1 MNTYEELVFLQ
12 DEVRDGFYI
21 PTAVKQAWIEE
32 LYILKEIDAV
42 CKKHRITYFA
52 DWGTQLALVRHGGFI
67 PWDDDLDICM
77 KREDYENFRA
87 HQDELPEGFFVQD
100 YSNTDDH
107 WFYIAKVVSQN
118 HISFDEEF
126 LKEHHNFPYMVNVDI
141 FILDYVYADREKEKQ
156 RDSDILTILALADGI
171 RERTMSDESAAD
183 ILKKLNDSF
192 GTSYAFDGTDGSRH
206 DLSVALYSL
215 SERLM
220 QTASESESD
229 CATNIFPWG
238 LKQMFYREKSIYAET
253 VSLPYENTS
262 IPTSTEYN
270 RLTGELYHNY
280 MEVHKNW
287 DGHTYPFFESQKK
300 ELEELNGGRLPFE
313 FSFDAS
319 MLRKSYPSEMREPNE
334 KRQVV
339 FLVTGRRRWKAF
351 SGFLRDEEKEGSE
364 ITVTYLPFFFK
375 EPDGTIIYDEKLLE
389 KQLSFAKSEM
399 PAEFRE
405 HYRDY
410 RDCEL
415 GTPDAVYICD
425 PYDDRNPC
433 FSIPPEFYTARLQEV
448 TDVIAYVAPYEV
460 GDFSDEPSPD
470 MTVLRYYVDEP
481 AVIRAD
487 WVFVPMECM
496 KSHYIDEL
504 SRFAGEQTCEYWQ
517 NIVTTYEP
525 EREEISKSLLFCVG
539 LSRFTE
545 RDENFEKTLA
555 ELDLDIHERECDV
568 TFFPDERDEWVKI
581 LGESQVSSIEKVTA
595 DKRKVDF
602 SRDYQKRKSQLDRY
616 AALRG
621 DPSPLTLHFR

>member
-183 ILKKLNDSF
+183 ILKKLNDSL

-229 CATNIFPWG
+229 CVTNIFPWG

-253 VSLPYENTS
+253 VNLPYENTS

-339 FLVTGRRRWKAF
+339 FLVTGRGRWKAF
-351 SGFLRDEEKEGSE
+351 STFLRDEEKEGSE

-375 EPDGTIIYDEKLLE
+375 EPDGTIITFVLCYELISMLTEKNTMHDIDTWMFF
-389 KQLSFAKSEM
+389 KYFAKMWIAVFIVSHTFDITMAVFDVGKHVVNSAAGVISRDTTIDVSGMIQKFSEQ
-399 PAEFRE
+399 AEAM
-405 HYRDY
+405 
-410 RDCEL
+410 
-415 GTPDAVYICD
+415 G
-425 PYDDRNPC
+425 
-433 FSIPPEFYTARLQEV
+433 
-448 TDVIAYVAPYEV
+448 
-460 GDFSDEPSPD
+460 
-470 MTVLRYYVDEP
+470 
-481 AVIRAD
+481 
-487 WVFVPMECM
+487 
-496 KSHYIDEL
+496 
-504 SRFAGEQTCEYWQ
+504 
-517 NIVTTYEP
+517 
-525 EREEISKSLLFCVG
+525 
-539 LSRFTE
+539 
-545 RDENFEKTLA
+545 LA
-555 ELDLDIHERECDV
+555 ELFVLALETFIVSFGMKILSVVITVILYARMIEIYLYISVSPV
-568 TFFPDERDEWVKI
+568 TFSTFGNRDWGQIGNNYLKGLFALAFQGFFMIICVGIYAVIVSMVQYSDNLHLAMFEVGAYTVI
-581 LGESQVSSIEKVTA
+581 LCLSLMKTGNLAKEVFCA
-595 DKRKVDF
+595 R
-602 SRDYQKRKSQLDRY
+602 
-616 AALRG
+616 
-621 DPSPLTLHFR
+621 